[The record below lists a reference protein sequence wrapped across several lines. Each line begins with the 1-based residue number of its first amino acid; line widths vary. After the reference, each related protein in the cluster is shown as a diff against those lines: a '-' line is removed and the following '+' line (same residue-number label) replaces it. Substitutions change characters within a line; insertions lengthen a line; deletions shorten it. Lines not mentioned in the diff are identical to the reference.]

1 MLSRLALIACPTAGS
16 IRTYYG
22 IPYHNLKQQ
31 NLVMMSSES
40 SRPHPPID
48 LLTQSI
54 GDLSRFARADAA
66 AGGCIRSR
74 GRGDPE
80 ARASAP
86 A

>member
-1 MLSRLALIACPTAGS
+1 MASHTIIS
-16 IRTYYG
+16 SSK
-22 IPYHNLKQQ
+22 NL
-31 NLVMMSSES
+31 LMTSSES

-66 AGGCIRSR
+66 AAGGCIRSR
-74 GRGDPE
+74 GRGNPE
-80 ARASAP
+80 ARVSAP

>member
-1 MLSRLALIACPTAGS
+1 
-16 IRTYYG
+16 
-22 IPYHNLKQQ
+22 
-31 NLVMMSSES
+31 MMSSES

-48 LLTQSI
+48 LLTRSI

-66 AGGCIRSR
+66 AAGGCIRSR
-74 GRGDPE
+74 GRGNPE